1 MKLKLVNTPNQ
12 ELVYKN
18 LVYYNKCDFDGCNN
32 LLLFV
37 ETAESECS
45 FSAQHNDNIQ
55 LGCISFNSIQRNF
68 YNLKIGQFIDVKVNK
83 KSEIGEIKSITL
95 QININ
100 SSSKY
105 KNNIFN
111 IHYDK
116 LDKELKHK
124 FAGLYIS
131 GSQIFT
137 LMYDNITYVVTITK
151 QSNKGYITKDTN
163 ITYIAKDINVQ
174 IISSHTLNRELF
186 QTDFDFET
194 IGIGGLND
202 KLMDVFRKA
211 LITRAYK
218 QELID
223 KLGIKHIKGVLLY
236 GPPGTGKTLIARNIG
251 KLLTPLPPQII
262 NGPEILNKYVGESE
276 KNIRE
281 LFLVAKKN
289 PDNIHVIIFD
299 EIDAICRKRG
309 SSSSSTHVGDS
320 VVNQLLTMI
329 DGVNDK
335 IDNVFIIAMTNRK
348 DLLDPA
354 LIRAGRIE
362 VHVKISLPDKYGRK
376 QIFNI
381 HTTKMRHNGMLD
393 NSVDIDKLANQT
405 TNYSGAEIESI
416 VKLAASLALHEC
428 IQCVGNDSDQTEIN
442 PLITDKHFQ
451 QAISE
456 VYSSIGGSFI
466 GDISPNLILHTKQQN
481 IYNEIFSVS
490 KRHDINSVLIYGDH
504 NSGKTTLVHKITS
517 DTQVEYKKI
526 INPIDVINLDEY
538 GKAQYIIDA
547 FNDARLCKS
556 ALVVLDDVEIL
567 INYANMDFNVSFS
580 NKLYQT
586 LLTCL
591 KSTSPDSNNNE
602 SSDTKLNIIVVCNDE
617 KLYNVLARNC
627 NTNFIL

>member
-393 NSVDIDKLANQT
+393 NSVDIDKLANLH
-405 TNYSGAEIESI
+405 NFYLPSGG
-416 VKLAASLALHEC
+416 VRYPGKLL
-428 IQCVGNDSDQTEIN
+428 
-442 PLITDKHFQ
+442 P
-451 QAISE
+451 
-456 VYSSIGGSFI
+456 
-466 GDISPNLILHTKQQN
+466 
-481 IYNEIFSVS
+481 
-490 KRHDINSVLIYGDH
+490 
-504 NSGKTTLVHKITS
+504 
-517 DTQVEYKKI
+517 
-526 INPIDVINLDEY
+526 
-538 GKAQYIIDA
+538 
-547 FNDARLCKS
+547 
-556 ALVVLDDVEIL
+556 
-567 INYANMDFNVSFS
+567 DF
-580 NKLYQT
+580 
-586 LLTCL
+586 
-591 KSTSPDSNNNE
+591 
-602 SSDTKLNIIVVCNDE
+602 
-617 KLYNVLARNC
+617 R
-627 NTNFIL
+627 